1 MGASDL
7 RGKRKLLSQFL
18 EQKKNITSQAAY
30 TNARIQSGQN
40 HQLIIVYY
48 STLPFFPGVSK
59 CRENCGLREEPLLYP
74 RKISTAKTRPVLLLA
89 LPEAQQHDKD
99 PGERRRRG
107 PKDTASSAQGSALP
121 LLPPRHGRRQR
132 QRWPRYGALQ
142 LLCQPQAAAGR
153 PGARREAQP
162 PHLPAACGAPPAAHL
177 VRKIW
182 VAVLNLQDS
191 NLTIRDWATVTTSQK
206 RKVSSGI
213 FLACNKC

>member
-40 HQLIIVYY
+40 HPLITVYY

-89 LPEAQQHDKD
+89 LPEVQQHDKEL
-99 PGERRRRG
+99 GERRRRG
-107 PKDTASSAQGSALP
+107 PKDTASSARGSALP
-121 LLPPRHGRRQR
+121 LLPPP
-132 QRWPRYGALQ
+132 PREETAPAVAQ
-142 LLCQPQAAAGR
+142 VRCTAAPVPTRNCCWAPRSAAGKLS
-153 PGARREAQP
+153 P
-162 PHLPAACGAPPAAHL
+162 L
-177 VRKIW
+177 
-182 VAVLNLQDS
+182 
-191 NLTIRDWATVTTSQK
+191 TSQQPAVPRQLHTLCEK
-206 RKVSSGI
+206 SG
-213 FLACNKC
+213 LQY